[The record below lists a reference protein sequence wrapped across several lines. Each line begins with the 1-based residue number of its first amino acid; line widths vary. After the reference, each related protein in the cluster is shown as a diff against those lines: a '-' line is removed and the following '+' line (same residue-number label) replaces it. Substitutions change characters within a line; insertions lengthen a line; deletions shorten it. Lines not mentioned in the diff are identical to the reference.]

1 MAIYL
6 GKNHVATVGGLKGTN
21 ATINYQT
28 KTVDPSEESQLIKPD
43 EGYALS
49 GVTVNAISKTFIGSG
64 ITRKTSAT
72 YTPNNNTQVINA
84 GQYLEGSQAIAPVPT
99 ETKTITANGTYTPTS
114 GKYFSSVTVET
125 PTLPSLTE
133 EGVADDLLYGKQL
146 ISSSNKKVTGT
157 MTNNGNI
164 TQTLKEGTL
173 SYTIPKGYHAGS
185 GTVAI
190 DDSELSNI
198 TAENIK
204 SGVRI
209 FGIDGTYEGE
219 GGNATLLTATATG
232 ANSTTLTFSGLS
244 GEPTMYTIIPT
255 ATISIS
261 TSTSSAI
268 TGVEYDGNNTRFIS
282 YKYASYQRKIT
293 YTEGSKATYSN
304 GSLTITSTSA
314 IGNFAN
320 NITYKLLY
328 ITDAISSGG
337 SSGGSTSSNI
347 QSNKT
352 VTPTS
357 FPYSVTPDN
366 GYNGMAKVT
375 VNTPT
380 GYVKPTGTLTITSNV
395 TNRDVSN
402 YQYVTVAVS
411 ASSSGTAVKTSTASA
426 ASANI
431 GSSVK
436 YSSNEPAISG
446 GGSSSISL
454 AFDSSTSLTISK
466 EADCDVLKGK
476 YISTGTTYGTTT
488 SATFY
493 YIPPT
498 ATFTVSGSSFMKT
511 VTCNSAQK
519 VTLEFA

>member
-1 MAIYL
+1 
-6 GKNHVATVGGLKGTN
+6 
-21 ATINYQT
+21 
-28 KTVDPSEESQLIKPD
+28 
-43 EGYALS
+43 
-49 GVTVNAISKTFIGSG
+49 
-64 ITRKTSAT
+64 
-72 YTPNNNTQVINA
+72 
-84 GQYLEGSQAIAPVPT
+84 
-99 ETKTITANGTYTPTS
+99 
-114 GKYFSSVTVET
+114 
-125 PTLPSLTE
+125 
-133 EGVADDLLYGKQL
+133 
-146 ISSSNKKVTGT
+146 
-157 MTNNGNI
+157 MTNNGNV

-173 SYTIPKGYHAGS
+173 SYTIPKGYHAGG

-190 DDSELSNI
+190 DDNELSNI

-244 GEPTMYTIIPT
+244 GEPTMYSIIPT

-268 TGVEYDGNNTRFIS
+268 TGVEYDGSNTRFVS
-282 YKYASYQRKIT
+282 YTYASYQRRIT
-293 YTEGSKATYSN
+293 YTVGSKATYSN

-328 ITDAISSGG
+328 ITDAVSSGGGSSSGG
-337 SSGGSTSSNI
+337 SSSNI

-366 GYNGMAKVT
+366 GYDGMAKVT

-411 ASSSGTAVKTSTASA
+411 AGSSSGTAVKTSTASA

-436 YSSNEPAISG
+436 YSSNKPAISG

-454 AFDSSTSLTISK
+454 AFDSSTSLTISE